1 MNMLLIGGLFFF
13 HGNIENMSEIAV
25 GGHINTLPDV
35 DNKTDTYK
43 TK

>member
-25 GGHINTLPDV
+25 VGHINNLPDV